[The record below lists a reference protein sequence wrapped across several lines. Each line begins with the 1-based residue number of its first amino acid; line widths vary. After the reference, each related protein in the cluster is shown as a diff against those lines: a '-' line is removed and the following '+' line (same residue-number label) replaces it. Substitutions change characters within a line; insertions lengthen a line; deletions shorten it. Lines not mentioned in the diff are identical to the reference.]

1 MVSMSH
7 QAQSDFVSRVKA
19 RYPEMFTGTRVLEVG
34 SLNINGSVRQ
44 FFDDSTEYGGC
55 DLGEGP
61 GVDLV
66 CLAHE
71 LPFADGYFDVAISC
85 ECFEHDR
92 HWQKTFQKMIDL
104 VRDGGLVLFSCATT
118 GRHEHGTTR
127 TSPADAPFTN
137 DYYRNL
143 ESWHFMPMVK
153 KMVQFEFSENQ
164 SPRDLYF
171 WGIKG

>member
-1 MVSMSH
+1 MSH
-7 QAQSDFVSRVKA
+7 LAQSEFVSRVKA
-19 RYPEMFTGTRVLEVG
+19 QFPTLFTGTRVLEVG
-34 SLNINGSVRQ
+34 SLNINGSVRE
-44 FFDDSTEYGGC
+44 FFDLPIEYVGC

-66 CLAHE
+66 CLGHE
-71 LPFADGYFDVAISC
+71 LPFSDGYFDVAISC

-104 VRDGGLVLFSCATT
+104 VRGGGLIVFSCATT

-127 TSPADAPFTN
+127 TSATDSPFTN

-143 ESWHFMPMVK
+143 EAWHFTPMLK
-153 KMVQFEFSENQ
+153 KNFQYEFSENQ

-171 WGIKG
+171 WGVKE